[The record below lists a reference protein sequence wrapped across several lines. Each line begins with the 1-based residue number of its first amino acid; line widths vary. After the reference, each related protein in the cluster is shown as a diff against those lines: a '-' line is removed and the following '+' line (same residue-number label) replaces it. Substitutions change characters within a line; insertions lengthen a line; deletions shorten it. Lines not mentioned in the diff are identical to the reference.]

1 MTSDTGS
8 PSLPFPGALCPGIR
22 LCMTC
27 STLALLPS
35 PGHSWTLVIPSGFPV
50 PLSVVPPGGVGEPQQ
65 APQSLPGATIL
76 DPSLPPFP
84 GWEAARPPSLA
95 GKQLHPCHLS
105 QAGKQLSPHT
115 LLGLP
120 VPLSVAP
127 PRDRIRSLS
136 RLLARPQVPPPLHSH
151 AGRALPAF
159 LCLPGNAGIALR
171 GHGGHLVPALAR
183 GLFPGR
189 QLPDIQLAPGADGD
203 GTGGALRRR

>member
-1 MTSDTGS
+1 MQIACKSHANERGRVPARGTMTSDTGS
-8 PSLPFPGALCPGIR
+8 PSLPFPGALCPGIQ

-35 PGHSWTLVIPSGFPV
+35 PGHSWTLVIPSEFPV

-84 GWEAARPPSLA
+84 GWEAAGPPSLA

-105 QAGKQLSPHT
+105 QTGKQLSPHT

-136 RLLARPQVPPPLHSH
+136 RLLARPQVPPPAS
-151 AGRALPAF
+151 AATPAS
-159 LCLPGNAGIALR
+159 LLIVRLLNATY
-171 GHGGHLVPALAR
+171 
-183 GLFPGR
+183 GLLKRR
-189 QLPDIQLAPGADGD
+189 Q
-203 GTGGALRRR
+203 